1 MIIINDNIRHGI
13 NSVITLAPSWILHR
27 PYTMAY
33 PTRKIDEKN
42 VSAIGFGAMG
52 ISSFYGDIDPDEERF
67 KVGVD
72 RGS

>member
-1 MIIINDNIRHGI
+1 
-13 NSVITLAPSWILHR
+13 
-27 PYTMAY
+27 MAY